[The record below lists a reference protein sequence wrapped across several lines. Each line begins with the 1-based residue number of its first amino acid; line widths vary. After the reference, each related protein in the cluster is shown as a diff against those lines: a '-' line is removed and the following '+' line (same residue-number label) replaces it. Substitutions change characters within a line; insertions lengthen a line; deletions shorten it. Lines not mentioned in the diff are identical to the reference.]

1 MDINHSLDRAFILKL
16 PDELLSMII
25 SPMTPIIDDDEYL
38 REQYQPYEMA
48 VALSLVCQRFYRL
61 TVPYMYAKLVIN
73 TSYYTW
79 MRPMHISKYLHRT
92 FRENPLLWKFCRHLA
107 VSYDKSNIDNLYAV
121 TDCLTWLTAARSLTF
136 WGLEGKKA
144 WELLRLSAEH
154 ISGCNILSLDSN
166 YRYNL
171 HLPSVIDAL
180 GDFKSGFLPNL
191 QTLKLGGVSIYGD
204 QICQDELREKAGTA
218 PFTKLQLRSFLLTPK
233 SLEALVRWPRRLEE
247 FELKYS
253 SGDDFATSG
262 LYNAWSLA
270 TLQPILYIHRKTL
283 RSIKLYGLNKNGFD
297 GFDLREFENLEKLS
311 LASGF
316 SGHHPFN
323 RNESCEPPDS
333 LLASRLR
340 VFHWDLTLLDQQ
352 CCEGLRDFG
361 QAEEDWLRLLA
372 RKAIKHGCPLQRIEI
387 TFNPVDDYIRIT
399 DKVYPWDRM
408 DAMGADL
415 RPHGIEVSYDT
426 PTLREFL
433 EKFLNEPAD
442 EAYTYSGLKIEV
454 PTFHLSTLDP
464 GISYMVEHPR

>member
-25 SPMTPIIDDDEYL
+25 SPMAPIIDDLEYL
-38 REQYQPYEMA
+38 REQYQPYKMA

-61 TVPYMYAKLVIN
+61 TMPYLYAELVIN
-73 TSYYTW
+73 TGYNTW
-79 MRPMHISKYLHRT
+79 RRPAHISKYLHRT
-92 FRENPLLWKFCRHLA
+92 FRENPLLWKLCRHLTVA
-107 VSYDKSNIDNLYAV
+107 YDKSNIDNLYAV

-136 WGLEGKKA
+136 RGLEGKKA

-154 ISGCNILSLDSN
+154 ISGCNILSLDAN

-171 HLPSVIDAL
+171 HLPFVIDAL

-191 QTLKLGGVSIYGD
+191 QTLKLRGVSIYGD

-247 FELKYS
+247 FELKFP

-262 LYNAWSLA
+262 LYSAWSLA

-283 RSIKLYGLNKNGFD
+283 RSIKLYALHKNGFD

-311 LASGF
+311 LASSF
-316 SGHHPFN
+316 SGHPLFHWDGSF
-323 RNESCEPPDS
+323 EPPDS
-333 LLASRLR
+333 LLAPHLR

-352 CCEGLRDFG
+352 CCEVLRDFG

-372 RKAIKHGCPLQRIEI
+372 RKAIKHGCPLQKIEI
-387 TFNPVDDYIRIT
+387 TFNPVVDEYSSIT

-426 PTLREFL
+426 PTVSRERYSRLL
-433 EKFLNEPAD
+433 ERAAEDNAKLA
-442 EAYTYSGLKIEV
+442 AEV
-454 PTFHLSTLDP
+454 
-464 GISYMVEHPR
+464 E